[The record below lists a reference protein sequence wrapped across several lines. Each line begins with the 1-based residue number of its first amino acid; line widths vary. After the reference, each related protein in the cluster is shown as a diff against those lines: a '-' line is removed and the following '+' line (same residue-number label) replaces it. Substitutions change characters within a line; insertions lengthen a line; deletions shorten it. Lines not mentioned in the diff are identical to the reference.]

1 MAARRV
7 LRWPVCPVYGDGGGK
22 GSVPEWQTAMG
33 IDWTDVR
40 VEIAEAIPP
49 AYSQYVGGQLLQ
61 ALEVAA

>member
-1 MAARRV
+1 
-7 LRWPVCPVYGDGGGK
+7 VYGDGGGK